1 MVGWFARHVYV
12 LLFIYF
18 FLSRILFDSVYSGRF
33 IWGLRCRLRASK
45 HVRLWF
51 YVPALTSNVMTLWW
65 ISRLQKFL
73 ERLDIEERTTTHQYR
88 SSNWS
93 NVVKVNGRMERRES
107 IDRSPRT
114 FSLRWSLTCNVC
126 GVDGVE
132 GFELSPILN
141 RVILWHLLH
150 AKAHAKSYAA
160 DLWCTHC
167 LPGDSQWGN
176 GFKWSISVTSSKAGC
191 SATFC
196 QVLPTVLIMS
206 NQDGSVCKVLLANG
220 IADLPMLTGHWVSP
234 WHYESLALRFFCYLF
249 ISFPF
254 ATPLTV

>member
-1 MVGWFARHVYV
+1 
-12 LLFIYF
+12 
-18 FLSRILFDSVYSGRF
+18 
-33 IWGLRCRLRASK
+33 
-45 HVRLWF
+45 
-51 YVPALTSNVMTLWW
+51 
-65 ISRLQKFL
+65 
-73 ERLDIEERTTTHQYR
+73 
-88 SSNWS
+88 
-93 NVVKVNGRMERRES
+93 MERRES